1 MDGFTEAFALVVDRW
16 WQVSLAILAC
26 SVSIIGAE
34 YLGLARSWLFPIGL
48 GGIMSLTIMEAYP
61 HAWIL
66 GEYTHIV
73 LWIVLACMAYFLP
86 TILSNTPETKHG
98 KTIGEYFEEVDL
110 VYSPPGQQPDQ
121 KGASAWVEYS

>member
-1 MDGFTEAFALVVDRW
+1 MDGFSEAFALVLDRW

-34 YLGLARSWLFPIGL
+34 YLGLTRSWLFPIGL
-48 GGIMSLTIMEAYP
+48 GGILSLTILEAYP

-73 LWIVLACMAYFLP
+73 LWIVLACMAYLLP
-86 TILSNTPETKHG
+86 TVLRNTPETKHG
-98 KTIGEYFEEVDL
+98 KTIWEYFGDVDS
-110 VYSPPGQQPDQ
+110 VYSPLSQQPDQ
-121 KGASAWVEYS
+121 KGASAWVESS